1 MTDLNQI
8 LERLVQRTADGE
20 LIWNPTVVDD
30 QYRASVDNIRI
41 VVRRSGQGH
50 RFEIWDEQGQRVEAL
65 DYSTTTREQDR
76 ILGQLYTHARRSAL
90 KYDETIAKLAKAL
103 DL

>member
-1 MTDLNQI
+1 MIDLNQI

-20 LIWNPTVVDD
+20 LIWSPTVTED

-41 VVRRSGQGH
+41 GVRRSGQGH
-50 RFEIWDEQGQRVEAL
+50 NFEIWDELGQRIESL
-65 DYSTTTREQDR
+65 DFSSSSSAQDR
-76 ILGQLYTHARRSAL
+76 LLSQLFTLARRSAL
-90 KYDETIAKLAKAL
+90 KYDETLAKLAKAL